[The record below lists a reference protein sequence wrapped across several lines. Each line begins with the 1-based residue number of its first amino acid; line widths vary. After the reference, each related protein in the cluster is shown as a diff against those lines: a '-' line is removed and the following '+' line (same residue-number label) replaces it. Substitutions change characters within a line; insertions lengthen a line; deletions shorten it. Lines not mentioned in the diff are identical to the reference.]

1 MHITRWRKVGRDLR
15 AGREKT
21 LLLLLCGLPQRLPV
35 PQLGMNCTKLHVRPE
50 EKCASNGAAFPP
62 FHSSGC
68 PSFPLPLRYAFRIL
82 AREMAERM
90 ISDVLAKPDAALEMT
105 LRPSLFSEF
114 TGQAKVK
121 ERLEITVAAA
131 KQRNEAIDH
140 VLLSGPPGLGKT
152 TLANIIAKAMG
163 ANMKSTSGPTI
174 EKAGDLAGLLT
185 NLEEGDVLFIDE
197 IHRLQK
203 TIEEYLYP
211 AMEDFKLDIIIDQG
225 PNARSVRLNLP
236 RFTLIGATTR
246 SGLLTAP
253 LLTRFAVR
261 ERLDYYQAEQL
272 QQIVVRSARLLN
284 VDIEPNGAHEIARR
298 SRGTPRIAN
307 NLLRRVRDYAQ
318 VKYDG
323 RITASVADKA
333 LAMLEIDQ
341 NGLDEMDKRI
351 LEAVI
356 VKFGGGP
363 VGINSLAVAVGEEP
377 DTIEEV
383 YEPYLIM
390 EGYLNRTSQGRVATE
405 LGYKKLGLKATADNQ
420 PRLL

>member
-1 MHITRWRKVGRDLR
+1 MSEHPI
-15 AGREKT
+15 
-21 LLLLLCGLPQRLPV
+21 
-35 PQLGMNCTKLHVRPE
+35 
-50 EKCASNGAAFPP
+50 SN
-62 FHSSGC
+62 
-68 PSFPLPLRYAFRIL
+68 I
-82 AREMAERM
+82 
-90 ISDVLAKPDAALEMT
+90 LAKPDAALEMT

-121 ERLEITVAAA
+121 ERLEIAVAAA
-131 KQRNEAIDH
+131 KQRGEPLDH
-140 VLLSGPPGLGKT
+140 ILLNGPPGLGKT

-163 ANMKSTSGPTI
+163 ANLKCTSGPTI
-174 EKAGDLAGLLT
+174 EKAADLAGLLT

-225 PNARSVRLNLP
+225 PNARSIRLNLP

-261 ERLDYYQAEQL
+261 ERVDYYTAEQL
-272 QQIVVRSARLLN
+272 QKIVIRSARLLN
-284 VDIEPNGAHEIARR
+284 IETEENGAFEIARR

-307 NLLRRVRDYAQ
+307 NLLKRVRDYAQ
-318 VKYDG
+318 VRGDG
-323 RITASVADKA
+323 KITAALADKA
-333 LAMLEIDQ
+333 LALLEIDQ
-341 NGLDEMDKRI
+341 YGLDEMDKRI
-351 LEAVI
+351 LESI
-356 VKFGGGP
+356 MLKFSGGP
-363 VGINSLAVAVGEEP
+363 VGVGSLAVAVGEEP

-390 EGYLNRTSQGRVATE
+390 EGYINRTSQGRVATE
-405 LGYKKLGLKATADNQ
+405 LCYKRFRLAPPSGPQQKLF
-420 PRLL
+420 

>member
-1 MHITRWRKVGRDLR
+1 
-15 AGREKT
+15 
-21 LLLLLCGLPQRLPV
+21 
-35 PQLGMNCTKLHVRPE
+35 
-50 EKCASNGAAFPP
+50 
-62 FHSSGC
+62 
-68 PSFPLPLRYAFRIL
+68 
-82 AREMAERM
+82 MAERL
-90 ISDVLAKPDAALEMT
+90 ITGVLNKPDAALELT

-121 ERLEITVAAA
+121 ERLEIAVEAA
-131 KQRNEAIDH
+131 KQRGESLDH
-140 VLLSGPPGLGKT
+140 LLLNGPPGLGKT
-152 TLANIIAKAMG
+152 TLAHILAKAMG
-163 ANMKSTSGPTI
+163 VTIRCTSGPTI

-185 NLEEGDVLFIDE
+185 NLEEGDILFIDE

-253 LLTRFAVR
+253 LLTRFPLR
-261 ERLDYYQAEQL
+261 ERLDYYSAEDL
-272 QQIVVRSARLLN
+272 CQIVLRSARLLN
-284 VDIEPNGAHEIARR
+284 VEIEPAGAAEIARR

-318 VKYDG
+318 VRGDG
-323 RITASVADKA
+323 KVTAAVADRA
-333 LAMLEIDQ
+333 LAMLEIDE

-351 LEAVI
+351 LETII

-363 VGINSLAVAVGEEP
+363 VGLNSMAVAVGEEP

-390 EGYLNRTSQGRVATE
+390 EGYIKRTPQGRVATP
-405 LGYKKLGLKATADNQ
+405 LSYKKLGLKAARDSQ
-420 PRLL
+420 PTLF

>member
-1 MHITRWRKVGRDLR
+1 VPDDFISQTLE
-15 AGREKT
+15 APKT
-21 LLLLLCGLPQRLPV
+21 
-35 PQLGMNCTKLHVRPE
+35 
-50 EKCASNGAAFPP
+50 AFD
-62 FHSSGC
+62 
-68 PSFPLPLRYAFRIL
+68 
-82 AREMAERM
+82 
-90 ISDVLAKPDAALEMT
+90 IS
-105 LRPSLFSEF
+105 LRPPMFSEF
-114 TGQAKVK
+114 AGQEKVC
-121 ERLEITVAAA
+121 ERLELMVQAAQ
-131 KQRNEAIDH
+131 QRGDVLEH

-152 TLANIIAKAMG
+152 TLAYILAGAMG
-163 ANMKSTSGPTI
+163 VNIKNTSGPTI

-185 NLEEGDVLFIDE
+185 TLERGDVLFIDE
-197 IHRLQK
+197 IHRLQPA
-203 TIEEYLYP
+203 IEEYLYP

-253 LLTRFAVR
+253 LLTRFPVR
-261 ERLDYYQAEQL
+261 ERLDYYNAQDLEK
-272 QQIVVRSARLLN
+272 IVIRSARLLN
-284 VDIEPNGAHEIARR
+284 IEIDLNGAREVARR

-307 NLLRRVRDYAQ
+307 NLLRRVRDFAQ
-318 VKYDG
+318 VRGDG
-323 RITASVADKA
+323 RISADTADKA

-363 VGINSLAVAVGEEP
+363 VGVNSLAVAVGEEP

-390 EGYLNRTSQGRVATE
+390 EGYLKRTSQGRVATE
-405 LGYKKLGLKATADNQ
+405 LSYQKLGLTPGTANQ
-420 PRLL
+420 PKLL